1 MLRGLKLFGLFARIS
16 TLNEMQYRANFF
28 IQLLQSFISLGTGL
42 AVLAVVFSYTDN
54 LHGWSGGE
62 LLAVMGVHILM
73 GGIMRTVIQPNMGR
87 LMEDVQEGT
96 LDYALT
102 KPEDSQVMVSVR
114 QFAIWAVVD
123 VLMGIIVLAWAL
135 VSIGNRSTLAS
146 ALLFVVALILGAVM
160 IYCVF
165 LMFTTLA
172 FWFVRVWE
180 LMEMF
185 QSLYQA
191 GRWPVGIYPDW
202 LRAGLTYLIPVAFA
216 VTVPAEALTG
226 RLTPQTILIAAGFT
240 VVLMWVSRQVWMY
253 GLRHYTSASS

>member
-1 MLRGLKLFGLFARIS
+1 MIRAFKLFGLFARIS

-28 IQLLQSFISLGTGL
+28 IQMLQSLIALGTGL

-54 LHGWSGGE
+54 LRGWSSGE

-87 LMEDVQEGT
+87 LMEEVQEGT
-96 LDYALT
+96 LDFALT
-102 KPEDSQVMVSVR
+102 KPEDSQVIVSVR

-123 VLMGIIVLAWAL
+123 ILMGLIVLLWAL
-135 VSIGNRSTLAS
+135 ARIGNATTLGS
-146 ALLFVVALILGAVM
+146 AALFVVALFLGAIM

-191 GRWPVGIYPDW
+191 GRWPVGMYPDW

-226 RLTPQTILIAAGFT
+226 RLTPQTMLIAAGFT
-240 VVLMWVSRQVWMY
+240 LVLAIVSRKVWHF